1 MATTTE
7 PGKSA
12 KRARK
17 GGRKRGTWT
26 EVQPEQI
33 LAFRDEHSISR
44 NMLATTLG
52 VSATSVQNW
61 ETGLAVAMPAVQAQ
75 LAAIIQAGPG
85 AIHSPDGAGARR
97 GGGGPAGVAALVGHQ
112 VSATGMIVNGFLTS
126 QSRKFTQ
133 EELIELIKT
142 VRGALGGP

>member
-7 PGKSA
+7 PGKTT

-17 GGRKRGTWT
+17 GGRQRGTWT

-33 LAFRDEHSISR
+33 RAFREEHAISR
-44 NMLATTLG
+44 NMLASTLG

-61 ETGLAVAMPAVQAQ
+61 ETGMAVAMPSIQAR
-75 LAAIIQAGPG
+75 LASIIQAGPG
-85 AIHSPDGAGARR
+85 AIQTADGGARR
-97 GGGGPAGVAALVGHQ
+97 GSGAGVAALVGHQ

-142 VRGALGGP
+142 VRGALGAP

>member
-1 MATTTE
+1 V
-7 PGKSA
+7 
-12 KRARK
+12 
-17 GGRKRGTWT
+17 GGSGGSWT

-33 LAFRDEHSISR
+33 RAFREEHTISR
-44 NMLATTLG
+44 NMLASTLG

-61 ETGLAVAMPAVQAQ
+61 ETGLAVAMPAVQAR
-75 LAAIIQAGPG
+75 LASIIQAGPG
-85 AIHSPDGAGARR
+85 AIHTADGAGTRR
-97 GGGGPAGVAALVGHQ
+97 GGGAAGVAALVGHQ

-142 VRGALGGP
+142 VRGALGAT

>member
-17 GGRKRGTWT
+17 GGRQRGSWT

-33 LAFRDEHSISR
+33 RAFRDEHAISR
-44 NMLATTLG
+44 NMLASTLG

-61 ETGLAVAMPAVQAQ
+61 ETGLAVAMPTVQAK
-75 LAAIIQAGPG
+75 LAGIIQAGPS
-85 AIHSPDGAGARR
+85 AVHSIDGAGSRR
-97 GGGGPAGVAALVGHQ
+97 SGGAAGVAALVGHQ

-142 VRGALGGP
+142 VRGALGAT

>member
-1 MATTTE
+1 MATTAE

-12 KRARK
+12 RRARK
-17 GGRKRGTWT
+17 GGRVRGSWT

-33 LAFRDEHSISR
+33 RAFRDEHAISR
-44 NMLATTLG
+44 NMLASTLG

-61 ETGLAVAMPAVQAQ
+61 ETGLAVAMPPVQAK
-75 LAAIIQAGPG
+75 LAGIIQAGPS
-85 AIHSPDGAGARR
+85 AIQTTDGAGARR
-97 GGGGPAGVAALVGHQ
+97 GSAAGVAALVGHQ

-142 VRGALGGP
+142 VRGALGAT